1 MSNRKIV
8 EKLLKNFLLKIK
20 IVAIMAYYSNSYYSR
35 PFSHIV
41 RMQYLSI

>member
-8 EKLLKNFLLKIK
+8 EKLLKKFLLKIK
-20 IVAIMAYYSNSYYSR
+20 IVAIMAC
-35 PFSHIV
+35 SHIV